1 MNNLTQVILRSD
13 LNNLEELKFICQFP
27 RFFISNYFSDLKSQ
41 VDYLYESQNRNDL
54 MREEIIKKL
63 EEIEDDF
70 LRKIKNKK
78 LNTNHLDVLENNV
91 RSSTI
96 SDLELIDQIE
106 IEEIK
111 IYKEIFRGQTVFFL
125 KQNESHHDFFNNNNN
140 IGRLVIIKNVSMSK
154 NDILYFTNR
163 ELYTNAKK

>member
-1 MNNLTQVILRSD
+1 MHEHD
-13 LNNLEELKFICQFP
+13 LNNLEELKSICQFP

-54 MREEIIKKL
+54 MREETIKKL

>member
-13 LNNLEELKFICQFP
+13 LNNLEELKSICQFP

-78 LNTNHLDVLENNV
+78 LNTNHLDDLENNV

-96 SDLELIDQIE
+96 SDLELKDQIE
-106 IEEIK
+106 IEEIE
-111 IYKEIFRGQTVFFL
+111 IYKQIFRDQTVFFL
-125 KQNESHHDFFNNNNN
+125 KHESHHDFFNNNN

-154 NDILYFTNR
+154 NDILYFTNK